1 MFLKTEKFLIPV
13 LCLVMAGL
21 GLWGHATLPDASL
34 AVHFDMSGSANGF
47 MPRDMGLAVLPGL
60 AVVLMIALLWIV
72 PAVMPR
78 SASLDR
84 SEAPYGAT
92 LLATF
97 MLLTV
102 TQAMLVL
109 VAQGVAIDHVRI
121 TAAGVGLLLIVIGNY
136 LPKTRRNYAMGV
148 RTPWALADERVWDKT
163 HRLAGPLFMLGGFVA
178 VVGAVFGPPHT
189 HVVVLVIASLA
200 PAVVSYIYSC
210 LVARRLNL
218 T

>member
-1 MFLKTEKFLIPV
+1 MFLKTEKILIPV
-13 LCLVMAGL
+13 LCLAMAGL
-21 GLWGHATLPDASL
+21 GLWGHAIL
-34 AVHFDMSGSANGF
+34 
-47 MPRDMGLAVLPGL
+47 PRDMGLAVLPGL

-84 SEAPYGAT
+84 SEAAYGAT

-102 TQAMLVL
+102 TQATLVL

-121 TAAGVGLLLIVIGNY
+121 MAAGVGLLLIVIGNY

-163 HRLAGPLFMLGGFVA
+163 HRLAGPLFMLGGFAAVA
-178 VVGAVFGPPHT
+178 GAVFGPPQT
-189 HVVVLVIASLA
+189 HFAVLVIASLA
-200 PAVVSYIYSC
+200 PAVVSYIYSY